1 MKLRIKPKNTNEI
14 IAQEN
19 KEEKSKNKNNCIN
32 KLSQFNDVRIYFLNF
47 IHYLYRLLIRQIKMV
62 ALLIHFGTK

>member
-19 KEEKSKNKNNCIN
+19 KEEKGQNKNNSKN
-32 KLSQFNDVRIYFLNF
+32 KLSQFNDVRIYLLNF
-47 IHYLYRLLIRQIKMV
+47 IHYLYRLLIQQI
-62 ALLIHFGTK
+62 

>member
-32 KLSQFNDVRIYFLNF
+32 KLSQFNDVRIYLLNYIHAF
-47 IHYLYRLLIRQIKMV
+47 ID
-62 ALLIHFGTK
+62 F

>member
-19 KEEKSKNKNNCIN
+19 KEEKSNNKNNSKN
-32 KLSQFNDVRIYFLNF
+32 KLSQFNDVRIYLLTF
-47 IHYLYRLLIRQIKMV
+47 IHYIHRLLI
-62 ALLIHFGTK
+62 